1 MKSLF
6 LLCEYGIPIS
16 TIEILRKNNVT
27 FDDILFN
34 TNKLN
39 QIFGESSIKKQQIID
54 KANKLSL
61 IEKQFSIYEL
71 FEYGL
76 SKGIVDKLFELNI
89 NITDI
94 NKETLLENKI
104 TGATYQKVINAYREW
119 AKNTDYKIPLNINNL
134 KNLIKTN
141 IGHTTFEK
149 EELERL
155 INENGYDSQN
165 FDEIFC
171 SLKLPRKENKFYYPF
186 DIYDL
191 LQYGLSNTN
200 LNFLIDNSISL
211 EDIDMELKKK
221 YDIKPYK
228 FGQIMQAYNEFS
240 EANNYIPP
248 INSKRLMDCLI
259 KNFKFKEY
267 TIDDVYKILPNEEQ
281 ESINSAII
289 ELLQSGKVI
298 KKEENNY
305 FNVFPKLT
313 EKLDEIENKNNHY
326 DIVIK
331 KLSGMTLE
339 QIGQEYGLTRERIRQ
354 IFTKEL
360 NKIKDIDEDRFAD
373 IFQKYNFDEDL
384 FCNYFNENKQTYY
397 YLKEKYQSGEL
408 EAYELLNEI
417 DITEEQAELIRKRYN
432 LIIYNEE
439 NIVATKP

>member
-6 LLCEYGIPIS
+6 LLCEYGIPTS

-149 EELERL
+149 EEIVEILSQNNIEYKQDLKKEDL
-155 INENGYDSQN
+155 INL
-165 FDEIFC
+165 IFEQ
-171 SLKLPRKENKFYYPF
+171 KLEPF
-186 DIYDL
+186 
-191 LQYGLSNTN
+191 
-200 LNFLIDNSISL
+200 
-211 EDIDMELKKK
+211 
-221 YDIKPYK
+221 
-228 FGQIMQAYNEFS
+228 
-240 EANNYIPP
+240 
-248 INSKRLMDCLI
+248 
-259 KNFKFKEY
+259 
-267 TIDDVYKILPNEEQ
+267 
-281 ESINSAII
+281 
-289 ELLQSGKVI
+289 SGI
-298 KKEENNY
+298 
-305 FNVFPKLT
+305 
-313 EKLDEIENKNNHY
+313 
-326 DIVIK
+326 
-331 KLSGMTLE
+331 
-339 QIGQEYGLTRERIRQ
+339 
-354 IFTKEL
+354 
-360 NKIKDIDEDRFAD
+360 
-373 IFQKYNFDEDL
+373 
-384 FCNYFNENKQTYY
+384 
-397 YLKEKYQSGEL
+397 
-408 EAYELLNEI
+408 
-417 DITEEQAELIRKRYN
+417 
-432 LIIYNEE
+432 
-439 NIVATKP
+439 

>member
-6 LLCEYGIPIS
+6 LLCEYGIPTS
-16 TIEILRKNNVT
+16 TVEILRKSNVT

-71 FEYGL
+71 LEYGL

-119 AKNTDYKIPLNINNL
+119 AKNADYKIPLNKNYL

-141 IGHTTFEK
+141 MGHTTFEK
-149 EELERL
+149 KELERL
-155 INENGYDSQN
+155 VNENGYDSQN
-165 FDEIFC
+165 FDEVFC
-171 SLKLPRKENKFYYPF
+171 SLKLLRKENKFYYPF
-186 DIYDL
+186 DTYDL

-200 LNFLIDNSISL
+200 LNFLIDNSIPL
-211 EDIDMELKKK
+211 EDIDMELKQK
-221 YDIKPYK
+221 YDIRPYK

-240 EANNYIPP
+240 ETNNYIPP
-248 INSKRLMDCLI
+248 INSKRLKDCLI
-259 KNFKFKEY
+259 KNFKFKKY
-267 TIDDVYKILPNEEQ
+267 TIDEVYKILPNEEQ

-289 ELLQSGKVI
+289 ELSQSGKVI
-298 KKEENNY
+298 KNEENNY

-313 EKLDEIENKNNHY
+313 EKLDEIENKNNRY

-417 DITEEQAELIRKRYN
+417 DIT
-432 LIIYNEE
+432 
-439 NIVATKP
+439 

>member
-6 LLCEYGIPIS
+6 LLCEYGIPTS

-165 FDEIFC
+165 FDEVFC

-200 LNFLIDNSISL
+200 LNFLIDNNISL

-298 KKEENNY
+298 KKEENESICISR
-305 FNVFPKLT
+305 T
-313 EKLDEIENKNNHY
+313 RGAICR
-326 DIVIK
+326 
-331 KLSGMTLE
+331 
-339 QIGQEYGLTRERIRQ
+339 YGKRPL
-354 IFTKEL
+354 
-360 NKIKDIDEDRFAD
+360 
-373 IFQKYNFDEDL
+373 
-384 FCNYFNENKQTYY
+384 
-397 YLKEKYQSGEL
+397 
-408 EAYELLNEI
+408 
-417 DITEEQAELIRKRYN
+417 RK
-432 LIIYNEE
+432 
-439 NIVATKP
+439 